1 MEPQGLSSA
10 RTLDWTLEKT
20 LERTPDWALERAPE
34 RAPERTPERTP
45 EQAPE
50 RTPEQAPEQAPEWA
64 DQAWRHR
71 PPLPLGGRLQLLR
84 ASSRCRA
91 SRLLPLGLHGRPSPP
106 VLPRVRP

>member
-20 LERTPDWALERAPE
+20 LERTP
-34 RAPERTPERTP
+34 

-50 RTPEQAPEQAPEWA
+50 RA

-84 ASSRCRA
+84 ASSRCLA